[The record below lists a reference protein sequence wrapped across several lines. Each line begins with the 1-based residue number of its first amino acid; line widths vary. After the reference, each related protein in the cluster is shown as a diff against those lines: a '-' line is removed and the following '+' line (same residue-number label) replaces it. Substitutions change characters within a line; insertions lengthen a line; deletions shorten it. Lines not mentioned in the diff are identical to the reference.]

1 MLRTT
6 FYTTEGDGMFVSIAS
21 IAIPPALIV
30 TDHKDSAAAMRDLLR
45 GYHQPCLTDLIELDP
60 LINAKEARAR
70 SVEVR
75 TLSEIEQD
83 AYNERFAMEVV

>member
-1 MLRTT
+1 MFRTT
-6 FYTTEGDGMFVSIAS
+6 FYTTEGDGMFVPIAT

-30 TDHKDSAAAMRDLLR
+30 TDSEDSAGAMRGLLR
-45 GYHQPCLTDLIELDP
+45 AHRQPVFDDLVELDP
-60 LINAKEARAR
+60 LINAQEARAR

-75 TLSEIEQD
+75 TLAEIEQD